1 MPALGAGIGAGL
13 ALVAQ
18 HPRWS
23 LMGSPGVERVELILL
38 IMWAGDRLYP
48 YIPVA
53 NPHSAREIVAPLLL
67 PVLSEPLGLA
77 RAAVRWLVVAYLAET
92 LGGWRWAQFFALFV
106 FGEFAGR
113 VLIAGHALS
122 QPDMLGAVVAFVL
135 WLVLRHVVLGRLLL
149 AVAFAALVVVVRLAP
164 FDFVG
169 LPHGFGWLPF
179 QSLMTGS
186 TGQLVRG
193 IFSDAFLYGGLI
205 WLLTR
210 LRLSFAFATALTVT
224 LLLLIAAAQSWTS
237 GPAGEITD
245 AVVAALIGSV
255 LFLLGGD
262 ETAEGSDRS
271 DAPDRRGPQYR
282 QTVAKAARRRGRGH
296 AGEVAAREY
305 GGERG
310 RDGGACWAWGV
321 GEQVGALAC
330 QVVQDR
336 SERGRVRG

>member
-1 MPALGAGIGAGL
+1 M
-13 ALVAQ
+13 
-18 HPRWS
+18 
-23 LMGSPGVERVELILL
+23 
-38 IMWAGDRLYP
+38 
-48 YIPVA
+48 
-53 NPHSAREIVAPLLL
+53 
-67 PVLSEPLGLA
+67 
-77 RAAVRWLVVAYLAET
+77 
-92 LGGWRWAQFFALFV
+92 

-122 QPDMLGAVVAFVL
+122 QPDMLGAVVTFVL

-179 QSLMTGS
+179 RSLMTGS
-186 TGQLVRG
+186 TAQLVRG

-210 LRLSFAFATALTVT
+210 LRLSFAFATLTVT

-262 ETAEGSDRS
+262 ETAEGSGRS
-271 DAPDRRGPQYR
+271 DAPYRRGPQDR

-305 GGERG
+305 RRGARQGWRRVLGVGRG
-310 RDGGACWAWGV
+310 RAGWRPRVPGRAGP
-321 GEQVGALAC
+321 
-330 QVVQDR
+330 
-336 SERGRVRG
+336 ERARVCPGPK

>member
-1 MPALGAGIGAGL
+1 M
-13 ALVAQ
+13 
-18 HPRWS
+18 
-23 LMGSPGVERVELILL
+23 
-38 IMWAGDRLYP
+38 
-48 YIPVA
+48 
-53 NPHSAREIVAPLLL
+53 
-67 PVLSEPLGLA
+67 
-77 RAAVRWLVVAYLAET
+77 
-92 LGGWRWAQFFALFV
+92 

-122 QPDMLGAVVAFVL
+122 QPDMLGAVVTFVL

-179 QSLMTGS
+179 RSLMTGS
-186 TGQLVRG
+186 TAQLVRG

-210 LRLSFAFATALTVT
+210 LRLSFAFATLTVT

-262 ETAEGSDRS
+262 ETAEGSGRS
-271 DAPDRRGPQYR
+271 DAPYRRGPQVPPDGR
-282 QTVAKAARRRGRGH
+282 QGRAAPRARARGRGR
-296 AGEVAAREY
+296 GARVRR
-305 GGERG
+305 GARQGWRRVLGVGRG
-310 RDGGACWAWGV
+310 RAGWRPRVPGRAGP
-321 GEQVGALAC
+321 
-330 QVVQDR
+330 
-336 SERGRVRG
+336 ERARVCPGPK